1 MYVYNVLLYKDLLHA
16 KFITPILTIFGVILK
31 HEYGTFNMKF
41 KSKHTDQQYIVF
53 ILNDI
58 QVRFDNIYYKYLYV
72 KQFSIFLYIEESMF
86 VLY

>member
-1 MYVYNVLLYKDLLHA
+1 MCSCIKIYYMLNVSH
-16 KFITPILTIFGVILK
+16 PILTIFGVILK

-58 QVRFDNIYYKYLYV
+58 QIRFDNIYYKYLYV